1 MVYWQG
7 SACRGMGILLLVYLD
22 LFDVLFAL
30 VFFFFLFFFFLTT
43 EVFCF
48 VLFFLLL
55 PKELIDGSLP
65 FCFGPRMFLPNVV
78 KTNGR
83 D

>member
-7 SACRGMGILLLVYLD
+7 FACRGMGILLLVYLD

-30 VFFFFLFFFFLTT
+30 VFFFFLTA
-43 EVFCF
+43 EVF
-48 VLFFLLL
+48 VFFLLL
-55 PKELIDGSLP
+55 PKELLDGSLP

-78 KTNGR
+78 KTNGP